1 MKNKIQPI
9 RTMKAMDSEG
19 TEDNDSYN
27 NNRFMALV
35 GKHENGD
42 EGNVPPTP
50 KRFKT
55 RSRLF
60 SKFHCNLE
68 K

>member
-19 TEDNDSYN
+19 TGDNDSYN
-27 NNRFMALV
+27 NKRFMALV

-60 SKFHCNLE
+60 SKFHWNLE